1 LRSCPAIEKDVG
13 LGSARHRDC
22 NHDRHRRRGNDHL
35 APRAGQAWTRSVVT
49 TSSTRS
55 ADASEPR
62 GVGFEDRQD
71 LLGYRSG
78 RITSHCSAAELS
90 RLIEAAE
97 KVCERDGRGPE
108 MVVLRGAL
116 ATYSRKEDRSLSG
129 SAVSF

>member
-1 LRSCPAIEKDVG
+1 MDQVRGHDLKHTFGRRLRA
-13 LGSARHRDC
+13 A
-22 NHDRHRRRGNDHL
+22 
-35 APRAGQAWTRSVVT
+35 
-49 TSSTRS
+49 
-55 ADASEPR
+55 

-71 LLGYRSG
+71 LLGHRPG